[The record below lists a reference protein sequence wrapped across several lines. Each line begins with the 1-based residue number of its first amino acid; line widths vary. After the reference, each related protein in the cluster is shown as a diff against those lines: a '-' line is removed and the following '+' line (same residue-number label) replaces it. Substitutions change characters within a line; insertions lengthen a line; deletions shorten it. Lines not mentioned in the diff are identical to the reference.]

1 MKKLLLLCV
10 MSGLWMFG
18 CGSETSGSLSVSSP
32 SSNGGIVTATAKF
45 TPSSGSPLPGQQI
58 TFRWYTVVLGSSTQS
73 PELSE
78 TKSTDNTGAA
88 TSQLTLPVGRTDT
101 FTVYVIASTGGL
113 VNKEGWQSVLVAP
126 FSNQS
131 SAKRATW

>member
-1 MKKLLLLCV
+1 MKKLLMLCV
-10 MSGLWMFG
+10 VLSLWMFG
-18 CGSETSGSLSVSSP
+18 CGSETSGSLSVTAP
-32 SSNGGIVTATAKF
+32 SSSDGIVTATATF
-45 TPSSGSPLPGQQI
+45 TPASGSALPGQHI

-113 VNKEGWQSVLVAP
+113 VNKEGWQSVLVTP
-126 FSNQS
+126 
-131 SAKRATW
+131 